1 MLRGHVLLGH
11 ELIAAVHSIHT
22 ATSVS
27 VWILLHGAV
36 GVCLCPSNF
45 LDAPRDGVHHTI
57 AEVRTGH
64 KPMDDETKDKIAGAL
79 WGLFIAD
86 ALASP
91 THWFYGGDAQVARHY
106 KGGIRGYVKPNF
118 QCEGS
123 IMNKSDTGGA
133 GRGNNKGQIIGSVI
147 NHGKKDYWAPGKS
160 IHYHCTL
167 DAGENTLE
175 AQLVR
180 VVLRGIAAN
189 GGRFDP
195 NKMREDY
202 IKFMTTPGSHND
214 CYASTCHRMFFA
226 NLVNGVLPEKC
237 PSNDGHN
244 VDTIDGLVL
253 PTAVALATLGQPAV
267 EAEAAVAAC
276 VGVTRR
282 SPALESHAKV
292 WTSLL
297 RAVTSG
303 EPLKKATLAAC
314 EGSRSPA
321 LQQAA
326 REISMGRF
334 DAVVS

>member
-1 MLRGHVLLGH
+1 MSTRRAHAFVSSSVAEHVRC
-11 ELIAAVHSIHT
+11 ARAVS
-22 ATSVS
+22 AYTSV
-27 VWILLHGAV
+27 
-36 GVCLCPSNF
+36 
-45 LDAPRDGVHHTI
+45 R
-57 AEVRTGH
+57 
-64 KPMDDETKDKIAGAL
+64 
-79 WGLFIAD
+79 
-86 ALASP
+86 P
-91 THWFYGGDAQVARHY
+91 TPCSTTR
-106 KGGIRGYVKPNF
+106 P
-118 QCEGS
+118 
-123 IMNKSDTGGA
+123 
-133 GRGNNKGQIIGSVI
+133 
-147 NHGKKDYWAPGKS
+147 
-160 IHYHCTL
+160 
-167 DAGENTLE
+167 
-175 AQLVR
+175 
-180 VVLRGIAAN
+180 LR
-189 GGRFDP
+189 
-195 NKMREDY
+195 E
-202 IKFMTTPGSHND
+202 
-214 CYASTCHRMFFA
+214 
-226 NLVNGVLPEKC
+226 C